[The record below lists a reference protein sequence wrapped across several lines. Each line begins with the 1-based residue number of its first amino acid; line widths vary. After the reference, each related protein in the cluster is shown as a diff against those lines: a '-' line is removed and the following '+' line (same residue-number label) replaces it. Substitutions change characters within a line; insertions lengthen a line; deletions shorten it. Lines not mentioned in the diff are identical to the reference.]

1 MPEVEGIDKLISMI
15 PKKRFGVFSKLG
27 TSQLGFTNFG
37 DDDVYFVLTDL
48 GTLTL
53 GVDRLADFILLS
65 GIYRTDNV
73 TGEMKYYRE
82 PYYITRNPRS
92 DEQQAHRQKYGKA
105 VEAWRDLTDEERNQ
119 YNKRAKGKRYSG
131 WNLFY
136 KEYLQS
142 H

>member
-1 MPEVEGIDKLISMI
+1 MPEVEGIEKLFSDI
-15 PKKRFGVFSKLG
+15 PKKRFGVFCKLG
-27 TSQLGFTNFG
+27 TSQMGFTNFG
-37 DDDVYFVLTDL
+37 DDDIYFAPPGRDP
-48 GTLTL
+48 
-53 GVDRLADFILLS
+53 ILLS

-73 TGEMKYYRE
+73 TGGTKYYRE

-105 VEAWRDLTDEERNQ
+105 VGAWRDLTDEERNQ